1 MRPAP
6 RYDGERPYIYT
17 YVKHFSK
24 KRTRDVQIQ
33 KKASISYPDDLEF
46 WIYCYTSIMDRG
58 EVYGTP
64 YICAQGVSNKCT
76 YAGACS
82 DVQKQQGPR
91 YDARD
96 GLPTN
101 ESTSMESTWAYIAAP
116 IYMQPLNA
124 MQLCIYITGYI
135 YTSPELKPRQNL

>member
-1 MRPAP
+1 VCNICVCLCSKKKKEMQDYMRPAP

-64 YICAQGVSNKCT
+64 YVHKGCQTSVHMLGPAVLSKSNKVHVTTRAMDCRRM
-76 YAGACS
+76 S
-82 DVQKQQGPR
+82 
-91 YDARD
+91 
-96 GLPTN
+96 
-101 ESTSMESTWAYIAAP
+101 
-116 IYMQPLNA
+116 QPPWS
-124 MQLCIYITGYI
+124 QHGHI
-135 YTSPELKPRQNL
+135 